1 MIPEQSDRFLTVHNW
16 CEQLGSDTIYL
27 IKFRQVFLL
36 SLSIVA
42 RLPRYFVPGQPQ
54 HIILRGNNRQAIFTA
69 EQDYLFFRNC
79 LVEAAQRFGLAVHA
93 YVWMTHHVHLL
104 ATPNDVASLPKTL
117 QSAGRRY
124 VQYFNVTY
132 GRSGTLW
139 EGRYR
144 ATVIDSEPYL
154 LTCMRYVE
162 ENPVRAG
169 RVVNPGA

>member
-1 MIPEQSDRFLTVHNW
+1 MSN
-16 CEQLGSDTIYL
+16 
-27 IKFRQVFLL
+27 
-36 SLSIVA
+36 
-42 RLPRYFVPGQPQ
+42 
-54 HIILRGNNRQAIFTA
+54 
-69 EQDYLFFRNC
+69 
-79 LVEAAQRFGLAVHA
+79 
-93 YVWMTHHVHLL
+93 HVQLL
-104 ATPNDVASLPKTL
+104 ATPNDGASIPKTL

-154 LTCMRYVE
+154 LTCMRYLE

-169 RVVNPGA
+169 MAVNPGAYRWSSYPDNALGKLV

>member
-1 MIPEQSDRFLTVHNW
+1 
-16 CEQLGSDTIYL
+16 
-27 IKFRQVFLL
+27 
-36 SLSIVA
+36 
-42 RLPRYFVPGQPQ
+42 
-54 HIILRGNNRQAIFTA
+54 
-69 EQDYLFFRNC
+69 
-79 LVEAAQRFGLAVHA
+79 
-93 YVWMTHHVHLL
+93 MTHHVHLL

-154 LTCMRYVE
+154 LTHMRYVE
-162 ENPVRAG
+162 ENPVRTGMVA
-169 RVVNPGA
+169 NPGA